1 MIFPAGDETVGP
13 PRLTI
18 DAFTLLTFDTVYGDG
33 TVDTTFAIAY
43 DGFEVACVLR
53 Q

>member
-1 MIFPAGDETVGP
+1 MPAGDETLCP
-13 PRLTI
+13 PRPTI
-18 DAFTLLTFDTVYGDG
+18 DAFTLSTPHTVRGDG

-43 DGFEVACVLR
+43 DGFDVACVLR